1 MSKKSLLAGKS
12 EERGKIAAASE
23 YRRTVANAE
32 QKANETMSFKNKS
45 DFMKKVEAQARKL
58 YGMRVS
64 FMASGDK

>member
-1 MSKKSLLAGKS
+1 MLAGKS

>member
-1 MSKKSLLAGKS
+1 MKKSLLAGKS
-12 EERGKIAAASE
+12 KERGKLAAASE
-23 YRRTVANAE
+23 YRRTLAKAE
-32 QKANETMSFKNKS
+32 QKANETMTFKNKS

>member
-1 MSKKSLLAGKS
+1 MKKKSLLAGKS
-12 EERGKIAAASE
+12 EARGKVAAGSE
-23 YRRTVANAE
+23 YRKTLAKAE
-32 QKANETMSFKNKS
+32 QKANETMSFKSKS

>member
-12 EERGKIAAASE
+12 KERGKLAAASE
-23 YRRTVANAE
+23 YRRTIANAE
-32 QKANETMSFKNKS
+32 KQANETMTFKDKS
-45 DFMKKVEAQARKL
+45 EFMKKVEAQARKL